1 MSASTQEEH
10 KVRVLYRKG
19 THQDKGD
26 GNEDGENMSDRNTV
40 KVLLLD

>member
-10 KVRVLYRKG
+10 KVTVLYRKG

-26 GNEDGENMSDRNTV
+26 GNRDDENMTDRKTV
-40 KVLLLD
+40 KVLPI